1 VTSGPGP
8 DPGDAG
14 SEGPRPTEPANSRRS
29 TSLVATGILL
39 SRLAG
44 LVRERVIAHYLG
56 VSLAAEA
63 FRAAM
68 RIPNLLQNLLGEGVL
83 SASFVPVYARLV
95 DEDEERAGR
104 VAGAV
109 AGLLTALVA
118 LLVLVGFLLA
128 RPLVLILTPG
138 FAGEKLELTVTLT
151 RISFGGVGFLVLSAW
166 CIGVLNSHR
175 RFFLSY
181 VAPVIWNAAM
191 ITAVVAAA
199 LTGAGAS
206 DLATALAWG
215 AVAGGVLQVSVQLP
229 GVLRVTRGLRP
240 SLSWRLPEVRT
251 VMRRLA
257 PAVTGRGSVQ
267 LLANFDLVLA
277 SLLGL
282 GAVAALGYAQIFY
295 VLPISLFGM
304 SVAAAELPELSRRA
318 DDLDDLRDRVN
329 NSLDRVAFYVVP
341 VAVAY
346 FVAGDLIVGLLLQTG
361 RFDSDATTLVWMII
375 AAYSIGLV
383 AATSSRVLQS
393 ALYALG
399 DTRTPALASVARFA
413 TAAAL
418 GAALMFQFDRL
429 RLTDAGIAGMGSL
442 PAPLTPLP
450 EAVRAVGGDLRL
462 GAVGLALASGA
473 SAWLE
478 RAWLSRRLRQAVG
491 RLRADPD
498 TLGRIVLAAVAAGA
512 VAVAVRVAASG
523 LSLVPRAV
531 IVGGPAV
538 ATYALTTV
546 RLRVGEAVSLQNWVR
561 VRLRG
566 R

>member
-1 VTSGPGP
+1 MTTGPATPSGGP
-8 DPGDAG
+8 
-14 SEGPRPTEPANSRRS
+14 EGPSGSRRS
-29 TSLVATGILL
+29 SALVGAGILL

-63 FRAAM
+63 FRAAL

-83 SASFVPVYARLV
+83 SASFVPVYARLI
-95 DEDEERAGR
+95 DEDDERAGR

-109 AGLLTALVA
+109 AGLLTTVVA
-118 LLVLVGFLLA
+118 VLVLAGLLLA
-128 RPLVLILTPG
+128 RPLVLVLTPG
-138 FAGEKLELTVTLT
+138 FEGEKLELTVTLT

-166 CIGVLNSHR
+166 CIGILNSHR

-191 ITAVVAAA
+191 ITAIVAVA

-206 DLATALAWG
+206 DLATALVWG
-215 AVAGGVLQVSVQLP
+215 AVAGGALQLAVQL
-229 GVLRVTRGLRP
+229 VAVRSATRGLRL
-240 SLSWRLPEVRT
+240 SLAWRLPEVRT
-251 VMRRLA
+251 VARRLA

-277 SLLGL
+277 SLLAL

-318 DDLDDLRDRVN
+318 DDLDGLRSRVN
-329 NSLDRVAFYVVP
+329 GSLDRVTFYVVP
-341 VAVAY
+341 VVVAY
-346 FVAGDLIVGLLLQTG
+346 LVAGDLVVGLLLQTG
-361 RFDSDATTLVWMII
+361 RFDADATTLVWLII
-375 AAYSIGLV
+375 AAYSLGLV
-383 AATSSRVLQS
+383 AATSSRILQS

-418 GAALMFQFDRL
+418 GAALMFQLDRL
-429 RLTDAGIAGMGSL
+429 RLTDTGIAGWGSL
-442 PAPLTPLP
+442 PAPLLPLP
-450 EAVRAVGGDLRL
+450 EAVRATGGDLRL
-462 GAVGLALASGA
+462 GAVGLALASGG

-478 RAWLSRRLRQAVG
+478 RALLTRRLRPLVG
-491 RLRADPD
+491 RLRADRA
-498 TLGRIVLAAVAAGA
+498 TLARVVMAAGTAGAIALGLRMATNGLPPIARAAV
-512 VAVAVRVAASG
+512 
-523 LSLVPRAV
+523 
-531 IVGGPAV
+531 VGGPAV
-538 ATYALTTV
+538 ASYGLVAV
-546 RLRVGEAVSLQNWVR
+546 RLRIGEAVSLRNSLR